1 MTVSPG
7 VEYRQQVLA
16 LLRGYRS
23 AQVLISCSE
32 LGVFETIRDGAV
44 TPEALA
50 ERLGAHPT
58 TLSRLLGAAIALG
71 LLQKDGAGYANSP
84 LAATCLAQDGP
95 FYLGNL
101 VRREGAFY
109 RRWSRLTEA
118 VRTGKRPAEN
128 VRDEQEGNWVHDF
141 ELALYDIARTA
152 APAIAEAIEPL
163 LPQRAGLPIRVIDI
177 GGGHGAYAVAL
188 ARRNPTLE
196 AVVFDL
202 PPVIEVAPAII
213 PLDDLAGRVLFRVG
227 NFKVDDLGADFDLAL
242 LFGVLVSETPT
253 DAVALLRKVHAALVP
268 GGMVAIRGFYL
279 NPDRSGPLE
288 ATLGDLHM
296 LLSTDAGTA
305 HTTDDVAAWLSAAD
319 FGIPKVLTL
328 PAERSSLLVAH
339 KPAA

>member
-1 MTVSPG
+1 MSRG

-109 RRWSRLTEA
+109 RRWSWLTEA

-188 ARRNPTLE
+188 ARRNPTFE

-213 PLDDLAGRVLFRVG
+213 PLDDLAGRVLFRAG
-227 NFKVDDLGADFDLAL
+227 DFKIDDLGGGLTLPCSSASWSVKHRRMRWPCCARSTRRWFPAGWSRFAVSTSTLIAAARLRQRWVTSICCSRRMPGPRILRTMSPPGLAL
-242 LFGVLVSETPT
+242 L
-253 DAVALLRKVHAALVP
+253 
-268 GGMVAIRGFYL
+268 
-279 NPDRSGPLE
+279 
-288 ATLGDLHM
+288 TLGYPR
-296 LLSTDAGTA
+296 
-305 HTTDDVAAWLSAAD
+305 
-319 FGIPKVLTL
+319 F
-328 PAERSSLLVAH
+328 
-339 KPAA
+339 